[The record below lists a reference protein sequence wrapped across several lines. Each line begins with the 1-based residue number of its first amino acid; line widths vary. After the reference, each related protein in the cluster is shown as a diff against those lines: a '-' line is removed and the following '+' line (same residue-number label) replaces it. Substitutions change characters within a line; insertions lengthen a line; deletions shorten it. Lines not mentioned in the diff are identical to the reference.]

1 MIQVSI
7 ALLISIAVLI
17 AVSRYFKLHAF
28 FALLLA
34 AVLFG
39 LIMGKPFR
47 EIFTSMQSGFG
58 LLFLIAK
65 LFMFCMKG
73 YDYIFIERKHR
84 KQDLIEKQNKNELD
98 SRTVNFVKKFD
109 KEFNDKE

>member
-1 MIQVSI
+1 MNDNLDLSNATSLIQ
-7 ALLISIAVLI
+7 LLV
-17 AVSRYFKLHAF
+17 
-28 FALLLA
+28 
-34 AVLFG
+34 
-39 LIMGKPFR
+39 
-47 EIFTSMQSGFG
+47 SGFG